1 MPLRYPLRF
10 PWRAAAFAALACML
24 ATLLLVL
31 GRAGW
36 IGVGFFAKQLCSE
49 VFVAGRDAPDVV
61 AHDLQ
66 VFQPA
71 ALFDNVSWRVEPA
84 AGRVVA
90 AWLGLIRREAQ
101 FVAPHG
107 CVLRSAGGVLS
118 PGPDRRPLAASF
130 PPPLLRAQG
139 EHTGRHAL
147 RARLARV
154 VERAFQEPQPEL
166 PRRTRAV
173 LVLQDGRVLAERYA
187 AGFDAGT
194 RFCGWSMTKSV
205 INALMGALAQQGR
218 LRVNDRVPVAA
229 WAGPGDDRAALTYDH
244 LLHMSSGLAFDES
257 YDDPFSD
264 VTTMLYGTGDVAAY
278 AADKPLVAAPNTL
291 WSYGSGTT
299 NVLTRALRQ
308 LRLPGVPYEE
318 MPRRLLFDRLGM
330 DSALIEMDETGTFVG
345 SSYMWATAR
354 DWARFGELFTANGVW
369 NGERV
374 LPEGWVTYSAT
385 PAPADAK
392 ARYGAHFW
400 LYNAEEREK
409 ARRLSAAAIPPDAF
423 FAGGFGGQ
431 RITIIPS
438 RGLVIVRL
446 GYTLDAE
453 AWNNAG
459 FVAQVLEAL
468 APVQS

>member
-1 MPLRYPLRF
+1 
-10 PWRAAAFAALACML
+10 
-24 ATLLLVL
+24 
-31 GRAGW
+31 
-36 IGVGFFAKQLCSE
+36 
-49 VFVAGRDAPDVV
+49 
-61 AHDLQ
+61 
-66 VFQPA
+66 
-71 ALFDNVSWRVEPA
+71 
-84 AGRVVA
+84 
-90 AWLGLIRREAQ
+90 
-101 FVAPHG
+101 
-107 CVLRSAGGVLS
+107 
-118 PGPDRRPLAASF
+118 
-130 PPPLLRAQG
+130 
-139 EHTGRHAL
+139 
-147 RARLARV
+147 
-154 VERAFQEPQPEL
+154 
-166 PRRTRAV
+166 V

-187 AGFDAGT
+187 PGFDAAT

-218 LRVNDRVPVAA
+218 LRVDDRVPIAA

-400 LYNAEEREK
+400 LYNAEEREQ
-409 ARRLSAAAIPPDAF
+409 ARRLSAAAIPSDAF